1 MARKRLNRKVAL
13 IGSAVFAFF
22 VLVAIFLFLRLTRDP
37 EKFIYEGDAALKMAR
52 EATDKEEK
60 EENYKSVIR
69 AYNQARGL
77 AKTDSL
83 KVQML
88 DKLSEVYIETDSWRN
103 AIGCWNA
110 IVRLDPENI
119 KARYGLL
126 KYFYITAGGGGNQV
140 WQEVNSQATEF
151 IELAEKK
158 ELMEEDTEKW
168 ESFKIPGEESF
179 RQQLGPYLYLARGR
193 AALSLAMA
201 GAVTD
206 PEATLAEAKSDIEKA
221 QTLDPNNPQ
230 VYWQLAR
237 AVVANAEILARRGN
251 FEERDRARQQAEQL
265 LTKAVEVAGDDVT
278 THLNLL
284 AMKPAFSQ
292 TDVNEQLKSLE
303 PEYLAI
309 VDKFNSSAD
318 AYAALAGFY
327 ARLGHKNLDQA
338 LAAIE
343 KAVELN
349 KENVGY
355 TLAAANL
362 NYRKFSIYG
371 HKPGLY
377 KAIEIAKN
385 ALTLPDAQDKPGP
398 RQWANIINR
407 TNICQFLAKC
417 YIEQVLEPCEARTDA
432 EKQQWL
438 ENAEGMVYALKQ
450 IFGSGEDPRLLKWQG
465 MLELAKGNR
474 EAAVIKL
481 HTAYEQVEAAGG
493 WDPQLSYILGRIFE
507 NTSETGAAHR
517 FYANALG
524 IPQSPEEPQRAG
536 GIYEEKPYS
545 LLEYADVTLKL
556 KIQVN
561 ALGAVNFFENQ
572 YWPTERSRLLR
583 IRINIDAGQL
593 DEAEKELNSVQATD
607 PNTLKLK
614 VALVGSKV
622 AQVQRAI
629 ARQQL
634 QESLRGALQSET
646 GAEKTSLEAQNTELK
661 TYITTFTALV
671 SELLDKEP
679 NSVDAA
685 SVGAICEYYIAHNEL
700 TEAGNLV
707 QAFLK
712 HFPDDTNILY
722 YQRLISEPEPEK
734 VSEQRKY
741 EIEEL
746 VLSEI
751 DEPLKKSVRLGLFY
765 QRIGEPNKAAEQFKK
780 ALAMETTE
788 QAGISP
794 AGDKKE
800 FRRMAANNLVD
811 IAFNTK
817 DKVLAEQLAE
827 IAKREN
833 MDDCDGRFHDAVA
846 SIIKANREDA
856 LTKLNECL
864 KQKPVFS
871 RAFMLRSSV
880 NADLGNEHAAIDD
893 AQKASTLNPMDGA
906 IAKGLW
912 ATLYRRNQRLG
923 DNVSSEQELEAGA
936 SLRRAV
942 ELNPGDTALLSDY
955 AEYIV
960 ATNPNMAL
968 GIRQS
973 LQKANPS
980 VRNATLLGRIAMR
993 IALQEKDAKRRQ
1005 ALLEIAG
1012 SSFDQAR
1019 QIDPHD
1025 KLMLRNYA
1033 EYYRNIGMPEKAEQL
1048 LAGSEDKRLLWAY
1061 YIRRGQLDEAR
1072 KVLEQLY
1079 QIDAADVN
1087 TVQGLLLV
1095 ARRSVNQ
1102 EDIKKYS
1109 DALLGLED
1117 TIDNRLTQIEA
1128 LLEAG
1133 LIKEAD
1139 SKFRSFSEKYPDEPR
1154 AVLYQAQL
1162 ATRQGQLKTAMD
1174 LTNQRLEKDQT
1185 DAAAW
1190 RLRGEINMLLANY
1203 EQAIIDLRQ
1212 SYSLSPELLTR
1223 ISLAKAYRGA
1233 GRNDDAITEL
1243 KSTIN
1248 DPRAPMIARL
1258 LLEQMYV
1265 QLNMK
1270 DELRKFYD
1278 ETVIVLPNRV
1288 RWCNRA
1294 AAFALNEGK
1303 FEKAERLY
1311 SSAWQKSIEQGTA
1324 DIQSLDGFLQTL
1336 MLAGKLDKVFEESQ
1350 KCVDGE
1356 GASIAFF
1363 RMAEAKLKMNDKAA
1377 AVELCTKAVDK
1388 AGTNGSLL
1396 TYILQQA
1403 RSLIG
1408 NDELTA
1414 YCRQRLAAEP
1424 DSLAANLG
1432 MFNLMSLNGEYN
1444 KAVEFIDRCLEIAG
1458 KDASRRIEFIS
1469 NKGNVLLSAY
1479 TKTSDKNYLE
1489 RAVTTY
1495 ESLLAEMPNNTLVLN
1510 NLAYML
1516 AENDQKLP
1524 DGLEYARRVYEAEPD
1539 NPSFL
1544 DTYSYLLHK
1553 NGKDAEAVEFLQKA
1567 LQQYESQGVD
1577 IPADVYNHL
1586 GMIKEKLGE
1595 SAEALA
1601 AYKQALEVAS
1611 GNLSD
1616 VAVERLNKAVERL
1629 SSQ

>member
-1 MARKRLNRKVAL
+1 MARKRLNRKVAF

-37 EKFIYEGDAALKMAR
+37 EKFIGDGDVALKMAR
-52 EATDKEEK
+52 EATDKQAKDES
-60 EENYKSVIR
+60 YKSAIS

-88 DKLSEVYIETDSWRN
+88 DKLAEVYIETDNWRN
-103 AIGCWNA
+103 TLGCWNA

-140 WQEVNSQATEF
+140 WQEVDSQAAEL

-158 ELMEEDTEKW
+158 GLLAEDTEQW
-168 ESFKIPGEESF
+168 ESFKVPGEEP
-179 RQQLGPYLYLARGR
+179 RTRQLGPYLYLARGR

-206 PEATLAEAKSDIEKA
+206 PEATLARAKSDIEKA
-221 QTLDPNNPQ
+221 QALDPNNPQ

-237 AVVANAEILARRGN
+237 VVVANAEILARRGN
-251 FEERDRARQQAEQL
+251 LEERDRARQQAEQV

-292 TDVNEQLKSLE
+292 MDANEQKSLE

-318 AYAALAGFY
+318 AYAALARFY
-327 ARLGHKNLDQA
+327 VSLGHKNLDQA
-338 LAAIE
+338 LAAVE

-349 KENVGY
+349 RENVDY

-398 RQWANIINR
+398 RQWANMINR

-417 YIEQVLEPCEARTDA
+417 YIEQVLEPCEKRTDA

-438 ENAEGMVYALKQ
+438 ENAEGMVRTLKQ
-450 IFGSGEDPRLLKWQG
+450 IFGSGEDPRLMKWQG

-474 EAAVIKL
+474 NAAIVKL
-481 HTAYEQVEAAGG
+481 HAAYEQLEAAGG
-493 WDPQLSYILGRIFE
+493 RDVQLSYTLAKLFE
-507 NTSETGAAHR
+507 NSSETGAAVR
-517 FYANALG
+517 FFARAIFPREG
-524 IPQSPEEPQRAG
+524 ESPG
-536 GIYEEKPYS
+536 GIYEEKPDS
-545 LLEYADVTLKL
+545 LLDYADVALKL
-556 KIQVN
+556 KDQVN

-583 IRINIDAGQL
+583 IRINIDSGQL
-593 DEAEKELNSVQATD
+593 DEAEKELNSVQAAD

-614 VALVGSKV
+614 AALVNSKV
-622 AQVQRAI
+622 VQVQRAI

-634 QESLRGALQSET
+634 QESLRGVLPSET
-646 GAEKTSLEAQNTELK
+646 GTGAETALEAQNAEIK
-661 TYITTFTALV
+661 TYMATLTALV
-671 SELLDKEP
+671 SELLAKEP

-685 SVGAICEYYIAHNEL
+685 SVSTICEYYLARNEL
-700 TEAGNLV
+700 TETGNLV

-712 HFPDDTNILY
+712 YFPDNTNILY
-722 YQRLISEPEPEK
+722 YQRLISEPEPAK
-734 VSEQRKY
+734 VSEQRQH

-751 DEPLKKSVRLGLFY
+751 DDPLEKSVRLGFFY

-780 ALAMETTE
+780 ALAMEVPGVGT
-788 QAGISP
+788 SP
-794 AGDKKE
+794 AGGKRE
-800 FRRMAANNLVD
+800 FRRMAANSLVD
-811 IAFNTK
+811 IAFNTN
-817 DKVLAEQLAE
+817 DKALAEQLAE

-833 MDDCDGRFHDAVA
+833 LDDCDGRFYDAVA
-846 SIIKANREDA
+846 SIIKGRREDA
-856 LTKLNECL
+856 LAKLNECL

-871 RAFMLRSSV
+871 QGFMLRSSV
-880 NADLGNEHAAIDD
+880 YADLGNELAAIDD
-893 AQKASTLNPMDGA
+893 AQRAATLNPMDGA
-906 IAKGLW
+906 IAKALW

-936 SLRRAV
+936 ALYRAV

-960 ATNPNMAL
+960 ATKPDMAL
-968 GIRQS
+968 SIRQS
-973 LQKANPS
+973 LQKADPS

-1005 ALLEIAG
+1005 ALLDIAG
-1012 SSFDQAR
+1012 SSFEQAR
-1019 QIDPHD
+1019 QIDPKD
-1025 KLMLRNYA
+1025 RLMLRNYA
-1033 EYYRNIGMPEKAEQL
+1033 EYYRNINMPEKAEQL
-1048 LAGSEDKRLLWAY
+1048 LSESEDKRLLWAY
-1061 YIRRGQLDEAR
+1061 YLRRGQLDEAR
-1072 KVLEQLY
+1072 NVLEQLY
-1079 QIDAADVN
+1079 QSNAADVN
-1087 TVQGLLLV
+1087 TVHGLLIV
-1095 ARRSVNQ
+1095 ARRSADQ
-1102 EDIKKYS
+1102 EGIRKYS
-1109 DALLGLED
+1109 DQLLTLDD
-1117 TIDNRLTQIEA
+1117 TADNRLLQIDA

-1133 LIKEAD
+1133 LVKEAD
-1139 SKFRSFSEKYPDEPR
+1139 NKFRSFNEKYPAEPR

-1162 ATRQGQLKTAMD
+1162 AMRQGQLKTAMD
-1174 LTNQRLEKDQT
+1174 LSNQRLENNQA
-1185 DAAAW
+1185 DAVAW

-1223 ISLAKAYRGA
+1223 ISLAKAYRGT

-1243 KSTIN
+1243 KSTID

-1258 LLEQMYV
+1258 LLEQIYI

-1288 RWCNRA
+1288 RWRNRA

-1303 FEKAERLY
+1303 FGKAEQLY
-1311 SSAWQKSIEQGTA
+1311 YSAWQKSVEQGAA

-1336 MLAGKLDKVFEESQ
+1336 VLAGKLEKVFEEAQ
-1350 KCVDGE
+1350 KYIDGE
-1356 GASIAFF
+1356 GASIAFS

-1377 AVELCTKAVDK
+1377 AIELCTKAVDK
-1388 AGTNGSLL
+1388 AGTDGPLL
-1396 TYILQQA
+1396 AYVLQQA
-1403 RSLIG
+1403 HSLIG
-1408 NDELTA
+1408 NEQLSA

-1432 MFNLMSLNGEYN
+1432 MFNLMVLNGEYN
-1444 KAVEFIDRCLEIAG
+1444 KAVEFIDRCLEIGG
-1458 KDASRRIEFIS
+1458 KDNSRRIEYIS
-1469 NKGNVLLSAY
+1469 SKGDVLLSAY

-1495 ESLLAEMPNNTLVLN
+1495 ESLLAEMPNNTRVLN

-1516 AENDQKLP
+1516 AENDRKLT
-1524 DGLEYARRVYEAEPD
+1524 DGLEYARRAYEAEPD

-1553 NGKDAEAVEFLQKA
+1553 NGKDAEAAEFLQA
-1567 LQQYESQGVD
+1567 TMQQYESRGLD

-1595 SAEALA
+1595 STEALA
-1601 AYKQALEVAS
+1601 AYKQALEAAS

-1616 VAVERLNKAVERL
+1616 AVVERLNKAVERL